1 MAVAVLKGLLDK
13 RERALTGARFRA
25 WWDGVDFDQEAALR
39 AIEENL
45 ANAPGDDAD
54 DALFD
59 PLPFDMPPRLAALNT
74 VWGEGRVRP
83 GDATSE
89 ALEPARI
96 GIASDGVLAL
106 LGAGLATPV
115 ESVAKAH
122 PGKIEVFE
130 WREESIEAL
139 RHGVRVARLD
149 DRVSV
154 TRIDLDAHVW
164 PAAAY
169 DGILSIDDFAYAGHP
184 PHLAHQLVKC
194 LKPGACAVVET
205 YVGFPTPDLA
215 TAFAS
220 SFAEPQIRAHG
231 DVLQYLK
238 DVGFALE
245 SDDDLTAEF
254 LDLARQGFKRLGEAL
269 NGSAGIEPAIAR
281 ELAWEAEAW
290 RARLKLLTQ
299 RRLERRRFVLRRSPI
314 EGAPAPEPSSA
325 TPATGDAPAA

>member
-1 MAVAVLKGLLDK
+1 MAVAVLKPLFDK
-13 RERALTGARFRA
+13 RERALAGAKFRA
-25 WWDGVDFDQEAALR
+25 WWEGVDFDQEAALR

-45 ANAPGDDAD
+45 ANPPGDDAD

-59 PLPFDMPPRLAALNT
+59 PLPFDMPPRLDALIAI
-74 VWGEGRVRP
+74 WGEGRLRP
-83 GDATSE
+83 GDDTGE

-96 GIASDGVLAL
+96 GLAPEGVLAL
-106 LGAGLATPV
+106 LGAGLVAPV
-115 ESVAKAH
+115 AAVASAH

-139 RHGVRVARLD
+139 KHGVRVAKLD
-149 DRVSV
+149 DRVTV

-164 PAAAY
+164 PAGAY

-184 PHLAHQLVKC
+184 PHLAHQLAKG

-231 DVLQYLK
+231 DVLQYLQ
-238 DVGFALE
+238 DVGFTLE

-269 NGSAGIEPAIAR
+269 GGSTGIEPAIAR

-290 RARLKLLTQ
+290 RARLKLLAQ
-299 RRLERRRFVLRRSPI
+299 RRLERRRFILRRPPT
-314 EGAPAPEPSSA
+314 EAATPPETVTDAPAVEE
-325 TPATGDAPAA
+325 TPAT

>member
-1 MAVAVLKGLLDK
+1 MAVPVLKSLFDK
-13 RERALTGARFRA
+13 RERALAGARFRA
-25 WWDGVDFDQEAALR
+25 WWDGAEFDQEAALK

-45 ANAPGDDAD
+45 ANPPGEDAD

-59 PLPFDMPPRLAALNT
+59 PLPFDMPPRLAALST
-74 VWGEGRVRP
+74 VWGEGRLRP
-83 GDATSE
+83 GDSTSE

-96 GIASDGVLAL
+96 GIAADGVLAL
-106 LGAGLATPV
+106 LGAGLSAPV
-115 ESVAKAH
+115 SAVASAH

-130 WREESIEAL
+130 WRDESLEAL
-139 RHGVRVARLD
+139 KHGVRVAKLEA
-149 DRVSV
+149 RVSV
-154 TRIDLDAHVW
+154 ARIDLDAHVW
-164 PAAAY
+164 PAASY

-184 PHLAHQLVKC
+184 PHLAHQLFKC

-205 YVGFPTPDLA
+205 YVGFPSPDLA

-245 SDDDLTAEF
+245 NDEDLTAEF

-269 NGSAGIEPAIAR
+269 GASAGIEPAVAR

-290 RARLKLLTQ
+290 RVRLKLLTQ
-299 RRLERRRFVLRRSPI
+299 RRLERRRFVLRRP
-314 EGAPAPEPSSA
+314 GAETEAKAEPAAEA
-325 TPATGDAPAA
+325 TPSA